1 MNKLLSLAL
10 GSAFV
15 ATSMAAVPALA
26 QQTDRVLILYGSDK
40 CPTNASGQEIV
51 VCSRR
56 PEAERYRIPKELRSP
71 ILITPENQSW
81 AAKANDTLDAGA
93 ATGTGSCSAIGGGG
107 TTGCFVQRARNYK
120 RQRQAEAAESSTTQ
134 STKIDTP
141 R

>member
-1 MNKLLSLAL
+1 MTKLLSLAL

-15 ATSMAAVPALA
+15 ATSMAAVPAFA
-26 QQTDRVLILYGSDK
+26 QQTDRVLILYGNDK

-81 AAKANDTLDAGA
+81 AAKANDTLNAGGA
-93 ATGTGSCSAIGGGG
+93 SGTGSCSAVGAGGW
-107 TTGCFVQRARNYK
+107 TGCWAQQMRDAK
-120 RQRQAEAAESSTTQ
+120 RQRQADSAESSVVQ
-134 STKIDTP
+134 STRVDTP

>member
-1 MNKLLSLAL
+1 MKKLLSLAL

-15 ATSMAAVPALA
+15 ATSMAAVPAFA
-26 QQTDRVLILYGSDK
+26 QQTDRVLILYGNDK

-81 AAKANDTLDAGA
+81 AAKANDTLNAGGA
-93 ATGTGSCSAIGGGG
+93 SGTGSCSAVGAGGW
-107 TTGCFVQRARNYK
+107 TGCWAQQMRDAK
-120 RQRQAEAAESSTTQ
+120 RQRQADSAESSVVQ
-134 STKIDTP
+134 STRVDSP